1 MDVNLDGTPSID
13 ILSEIPDLVNANL
26 EIRINA
32 KDTPLFIQFW
42 QEQYFGTFDSD
53 IKQIIL
59 NPDQAPLPD
68 SIHFP
73 FPKMVTIEANDRIQV
88 ILAKQLFTRTGWKKV
103 EITTLYKRFNEE

>member
-1 MDVNLDGTPSID
+1 MPNNSLY
-13 ILSEIPDLVNANL
+13 A

-42 QEQYFGTFDSD
+42 PEQYFGYATEPITYSPALVINYAKHGVVRLCTFNSD

-73 FPKMVTIEANDRIQV
+73 FPEMVTIEAKDRIQV
-88 ILAKQLFTRTGWKKV
+88 ILAKQLFTRTGGKK
-103 EITTLYKRFNEE
+103 LK